1 MIRKILLVMI
11 IFSVTLCSVNAEEI
25 VKINMKQAIDIAIAK
40 NVTYQSKK
48 KDLEIAARNIGI
60 ANRLKNPQFFSHTLI
75 GRVTRSNNSQLGL
88 NIPVEVLKRGA
99 RKKVALAEYEKAKT
113 ELERYEYNLKVDV
126 MDAYFDVLCAKSY
139 YILMQRKERWY
150 KAVLK
155 VAEHKKHTEPRYEIN
170 VLRAKTKHERELMN
184 LNYLESNVNRAICN
198 FNKVLNTNE
207 RTITYDTVENS
218 IQDNAEL
225 LKITLP
231 SYEELEKVALEHN
244 YELRIS
250 KDDINIAGK
259 NVTLVKR
266 QLIPDLQ
273 LAAGYAYQKMTVHD
287 PYNGAYISAGVDL
300 PIFYAFR
307 PEIQKAKITLERL
320 QCDRIAYEDIL
331 RYTIQDNYNMFNAQK
346 KNMECAKKIYND
358 MDRILILESRAYERN
373 EIRLMDLMG
382 IEDSQQT
389 YMTEFINCIHEY
401 YRAYLEL
408 LRNLG
413 HDIKDTESL

>member
-1 MIRKILLVMI
+1 MI

>member
-413 HDIKDTESL
+413 HDIKDAESL

>member
-1 MIRKILLVMI
+1 MKKILLAVIVLCM
-11 IFSVTLCSVNAEEI
+11 TLCSVSAEEI

-48 KDLEIAARNIGI
+48 KDLAIAEKNIGI

-88 NIPVEVLKRGA
+88 NIPVEVLKRSA
-99 RKKVALAEYEKAKT
+99 RKRVALAEYEKAKT

-126 MDAYFDVLCAKSY
+126 MDAYFDILCAKSY

-155 VAEHKKHTEPRYEIN
+155 VAEHKKHSEPRYEIN

-218 IQDNAEL
+218 LQDNQEL
-225 LKITLP
+225 LQITLP

-244 YELRIS
+244 YELKIS

-287 PYNGAYISAGVDL
+287 PYNGAYVSAGVDL

-320 QCDRIAYEDIL
+320 QCDRVAYEDIL

-358 MDRILILESRAYERN
+358 MDTILILESRAYERN

-413 HDIKDTESL
+413 HDIKSTETL